1 MRIFLDS
8 IQFTLDFFHPGKRVV
23 FRNCTFQL
31 GISGCGVNKLVNK
44 EFCRWCPGH
53 PDSSDSAGR
62 ITSDKELPQQPP
74 KPPKGSVKAARHI
87 RVRFREFGAMLYISH
102 LDLAKTMMRAVV
114 RSGLPV
120 YYTEGFNP
128 IPKLVFGTPLS
139 VGCGGDDEILDLRMM
154 KSLPNSEIFDK
165 LAAVMPNGIEILR
178 VYEQKGK
185 LSDIK
190 WAENVIDYRG
200 VSADG
205 ELCRKIEEMF
215 ESPVIMMKRS
225 KSGEKETDITTLI
238 KWVKVETV
246 DGNLRVTAL
255 TSADSERYLNP
266 EYIAKAIEERFAVS
280 GENGSHVITRTKQY
294 LADGETEF
302 Q

>member
-1 MRIFLDS
+1 
-8 IQFTLDFFHPGKRVV
+8 
-23 FRNCTFQL
+23 
-31 GISGCGVNKLVNK
+31 
-44 EFCRWCPGH
+44 
-53 PDSSDSAGR
+53 
-62 ITSDKELPQQPP
+62 
-74 KPPKGSVKAARHI
+74 
-87 RVRFREFGAMLYISH
+87 MLYISH

-139 VGCGGDDEILDLRMM
+139 VGCGGEEEILDLRMM
-154 KSLPNSEIFDK
+154 KSLPNAEIFEK

-200 VSADG
+200 ISADC
-205 ELCRKIEEMF
+205 ELCAKIEDMF
-215 ESPVIMMKRS
+215 TRPVIMMKRS
-225 KSGEKETDITTLI
+225 KSGEKETDITTL
-238 KWVKVETV
+238 VKSVRAEV
-246 DGNLRVTAL
+246 IDGNLKVTAV
-255 TSADSERYLNP
+255 TSADSEKYLNP
-266 EYIAKAIEERFAVS
+266 EYIAKAIEEKLAIS